1 MGPRGQTGTARKG
14 LATRQDAGGGR
25 NMQKR
30 HGVPGIIFVSVIV
43 VMSLSLNPQVSQTTQ
58 AAQQPHADR
67 EIYKQE
73 YQFSSDWFTYHIRVW
88 EPLLT
93 EFKDKADVRYL
104 EIGVF
109 EGRSALWM
117 LENILTHPS
126 ARLTAIDLFPDDLQ
140 SRFVANI
147 DKSGFR
153 DKVEIF
159 KGKSQDKLREL
170 PLKSYDLIY
179 IDGSHRAKHVFLDAA
194 LSWDLLKDGGLLI
207 FDDYL
212 WNIELPADLIPKRP
226 IDTFLMAFGDE
237 IELLYHEDQVVVRKS
252 QRSCERYI
260 CSTIGQ
266 YGYDWRQR
274 ALYELSTDKPV
285 HLAEDEKAALEQFLM
300 SYVDFRL
307 NQRELVERVQRNEIM
322 RKLHSRLA
330 FFPQP
335 TE

>member
-1 MGPRGQTGTARKG
+1 M
-14 LATRQDAGGGR
+14 
-25 NMQKR
+25 
-30 HGVPGIIFVSVIV
+30 
-43 VMSLSLNPQVSQTTQ
+43 
-58 AAQQPHADR
+58 
-67 EIYKQE
+67 YKKD
-73 YQFSSDWFTYHIRVW
+73 YQFSSDWFTYHIPVW
-88 EPLLT
+88 EPLLS
-93 EFKDKADVRYL
+93 EFKGKADVRYL
-104 EIGVF
+104 EIGVL

-126 ARLTAIDLFPDDLQ
+126 ARLTAIDLFPDDVQ
-140 SRFVANI
+140 ARFVGNI

-153 DKVEIF
+153 DKVEIV
-159 KGKSQDKLREL
+159 KGKSQEKLREL
-170 PLKSYDLIY
+170 PLASYDLIY
-179 IDGSHRAKHVFLDAA
+179 IDGSHRAKHVFVDAA

-212 WNIELPADLIPKRP
+212 WNIELPNDLIPKGP

-237 IELLYHEDQVVVRKS
+237 IELLHHEYQVVVRKS
-252 QRSCERYI
+252 QRSCERDR

-274 ALYELSTDKPV
+274 TLYELSTEKPV
-285 HLAEDEKAALEQFLM
+285 HLAEDEKAALEEFLM

-307 NQRELVERVQRNEIM
+307 SQREVVERVQRNEVM

>member
-1 MGPRGQTGTARKG
+1 
-14 LATRQDAGGGR
+14 
-25 NMQKR
+25 MQKK
-30 HGVPGIIFVSVIV
+30 HLFPGVILGIVIV
-43 VMSLSLNPQVSQTTQ
+43 VISLSLNLQVSQKTQ
-58 AAQQPHADR
+58 AAQNPDADR
-67 EIYKQE
+67 SIYKKD

-104 EIGVF
+104 EIGVL
-109 EGRSALWM
+109 EGRSAIWM

-126 ARLTAIDLFPDDLQ
+126 ARLTAIDIFPDDLQ
-140 SRFVANI
+140 ERFVGNI

-153 DKVEIF
+153 DKVEIV
-159 KGKSQDKLREL
+159 KGKSQEKLREL
-170 PLKSYDLIY
+170 PLESYDLIY

-194 LSWDLLKDGGLLI
+194 LSWDLLKEGGLLI

-212 WNIELPADLIPKRP
+212 WNIELPSDLIPKGP
-226 IDTFLMAFGDE
+226 IDTFLMAFSDE
-237 IELLYHEDQVVVRKS
+237 IELLHHEYQVVVRKS
-252 QRSCERYI
+252 KRSCERDR

-285 HLAEDEKAALEQFLM
+285 HLAEEEKAALEQFLM

-307 NQRELVERVQRNEIM
+307 NQREVVERVQRNEIM
-322 RKLHSRLA
+322 RKLQSRLA

-335 TE
+335 KE

>member
-1 MGPRGQTGTARKG
+1 MPKNCVTPAMM
-14 LATRQDAGGGR
+14 L
-25 NMQKR
+25 
-30 HGVPGIIFVSVIV
+30 VIV
-43 VMSLSLNPQVSQTTQ
+43 IMVISRFLAPQGAPAAQ

-67 EIYKQE
+67 DPSNNE
-73 YQFSSDWFTYHIRVW
+73 YQFSSDWFTYHVQIW

-93 EFKDKADVRYL
+93 AFKDKANVRYL

-109 EGRSALWM
+109 EGRSAIWM

-126 ARLTAIDLFPDDLQ
+126 ARLTAIDLFPDDVQ
-140 SRFVANI
+140 ARFVGNLDRA
-147 DKSGFR
+147 GFR

-170 PLKSYDLIY
+170 PRASYDLIY

-207 FDDYL
+207 FDDDL
-212 WNIELPADLIPKRP
+212 WNTDLPGDLIPKGP

-237 IELLYHEDQVVVRKS
+237 IELLHREYQVIVRKS
-252 QRSCERYI
+252 KRPCERDR
-260 CSTIGQ
+260 CSTIGP

-274 ALYELSTDKPV
+274 TLYELATDQPV
-285 HLAEDEKAALEQFLM
+285 QLDEEEKEALEQFLM

-307 NQRELVERVQRNEIM
+307 NPREVVEHVQRNEMM
-322 RKLHSRLA
+322 RKLHRRLA
-330 FFPQP
+330 FFPEPQ
-335 TE
+335 E